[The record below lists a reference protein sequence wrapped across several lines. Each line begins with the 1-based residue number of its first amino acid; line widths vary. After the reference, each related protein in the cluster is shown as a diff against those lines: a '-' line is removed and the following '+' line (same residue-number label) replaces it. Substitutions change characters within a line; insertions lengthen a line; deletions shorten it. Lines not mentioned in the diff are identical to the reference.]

1 MTREACETEGACP
14 VRLMLILLMVVMSAA
29 AGQGCAS
36 QDPAARAAEQAAM
49 DNEDDAACRPQGAPG
64 TPAYDDCRKSL
75 AETRARAGAIQ
86 EQKRRDFDRVL
97 GAGTSGA
104 SETY

>member
-1 MTREACETEGACP
+1 M
-14 VRLMLILLMVVMSAA
+14 RLTLILLMVALSSM

-49 DNEDDAACRPQGAPG
+49 DSEDNAACRPKGAPG
-64 TPAYDDCRKSL
+64 SPAYDDCRKSL
-75 AETRARAGAIQ
+75 AEARAQQGAIQ

-104 SETY
+104 GETY